1 MSRVSRG
8 DIESR
13 WYDCFSGWTCAD
25 REAAMKVL
33 ATLHRH
39 LPADP
44 RAKQPN
50 PAEAKADKTSDHS
63 SDTGEKVNVVSA
75 EMAREAAA
83 DMKADMFGERG
94 NG

>member
-1 MSRVSRG
+1 MARVSK
-8 DIESR
+8 DDLEAR
-13 WYDCFSGWTCAD
+13 WYDLFSSWTHAD

-44 RAKQPN
+44 KAKPPK
-50 PAEAKADKTSDHS
+50 PAETKIDKTSDHS
-63 SDTGEKVNVVSA
+63 SDTGE
-75 EMAREAAA
+75 
-83 DMKADMFGERG
+83 RG

>member
-1 MSRVSRG
+1 MARVSRD

-13 WYDCFSGWTCAD
+13 WYDCFSGWTHAD

-44 RAKQPN
+44 KAKPPKPDKPATNGQP
-50 PAEAKADKTSDHS
+50 AATLLDGQTESEAI
-63 SDTGEKVNVVSA
+63 
-75 EMAREAAA
+75 
-83 DMKADMFGERG
+83 
-94 NG
+94 

>member
-1 MSRVSRG
+1 MARVSRD

-13 WYDCFSGWTCAD
+13 WYDCFSGWTHAD

-44 RAKQPN
+44 KAKPLK
-50 PAEAKADKTSDHS
+50 PAEAKIDKTSDHS
-63 SDTGEKVNVVSA
+63 ADTGEKVA
-75 EMAREAAA
+75 Y
-83 DMKADMFGERG
+83 
-94 NG
+94 